1 MNKKLAKFIGGT
13 LIGISLLTVSAS
25 ARQIGNLNSFEL
37 PKWQTIVSTE
47 YLVKSTTN
55 APWVLNITNLSGTTS
70 IHAYLTNSNNERR
83 SDYVVTRADRKTIS
97 SNGQAGYK
105 YKATFLNDYSIR
117 GSAYVS
123 GSWSPDDK

>member
-13 LIGISLLTVSAS
+13 LIGVSLLTVSAS
-25 ARQIGNLNSFEL
+25 ARQIGNLNSFKL
-37 PKWQTIVSTE
+37 PQWQTIVSTE

-70 IHAYLTNSNNERR
+70 IHAYLTNSNDDRR
-83 SDYVVTRADRKTIS
+83 SDYIVTRADRKIIP

-105 YKATFLNDYSIR
+105 YKATFLNDYSTIKT
-117 GSAYVS
+117 AYVS
-123 GSWSPDDK
+123 GTWSPDDK